1 MRTLSSLAIAAL
13 LGLLSVIPAA
23 AQDRDVDAE
32 LDAVYE
38 RFTAAYA
45 AADPDAVA
53 QLYAEDAFYLAPGE
67 DVLRGRAA
75 IREVFARFLGGF
87 EPGQGPVIDF
97 EILDRNVDGNL
108 ATYIGYYRIGQPGGE
123 PRRAGKFVVVWK
135 LGADGA
141 WRIHADGYSGLSPPS
156 E

>member
-53 QLYAEDAFYLAPGE
+53 QLYAKDAFLPCSGRRRLARP
-67 DVLRGRAA
+67 
-75 IREVFARFLGGF
+75 
-87 EPGQGPVIDF
+87 
-97 EILDRNVDGNL
+97 
-108 ATYIGYYRIGQPGGE
+108 
-123 PRRAGKFVVVWK
+123 
-135 LGADGA
+135 
-141 WRIHADGYSGLSPPS
+141 SGDP
-156 E
+156 